1 MVLDIYG
8 TPGAETGGAVTLP
21 RRSSPPTNAGVF
33 EAWMENKHEQTASQV
48 HATVWTEHEL

>member
-1 MVLDIYG
+1 MVHNIVILYSFLMVLDIYG

-33 EAWMENKHEQTASQV
+33 EA
-48 HATVWTEHEL
+48 